1 MVFILEQV
9 FGVRLARGGLGGMLV
24 FAAIFGFG
32 GALISLAL
40 SKWTAK
46 RMMGVRVID
55 GAAIGRWSDGCSAR
69 FNAWRVRRDIGMPE
83 VGIFD
88 AEEMNAFATGARRN
102 AALVAVSTGLL
113 RSMSRPQI
121 EAVLGHEISHVANG
135 DMVTLALLQG
145 VLNTFVIFLA
155 RIIGGI
161 VDRALFKNDRE
172 ESGIGFFLTTLV
184 AQIVLGIFAS
194 MIVSWYSRRREFR
207 ADRGGADLAGTGSMI
222 GALQVLKQSHGEPMP
237 PQMQAFGI
245 NTGRADGF
253 MRLFM
258 SHPPLDERIAALQS
272 QEVQMTPENE
282 IMVEPPAALRVGR
295 ELSRWFGNS
304 DLAARTNEAALLAK
318 LRPPCRLG
326 AGRALPA
333 DACCLSRRHLGGLQL
348 DARSW

>member
-1 MVFILEQV
+1 VSSYGLKLNLNVPTIGGPRYHIAVIFREEKPMKRIFLFIVTNLAVLALLSVVLFVIENV
-9 FGVRLARGGLGGMLV
+9 FGIHLMQGGTGGLLV

-46 RMMGVRVID
+46 RIMGVRVISAPQSD
-55 GAAIGRWSDGCSAR
+55 LERWLLATVKRLADQVHIR
-69 FNAWRVRRDIGMPE
+69 MPE

-102 AALVAVSTGLL
+102 AALVAVSSGLL
-113 RSMSRPQI
+113 RSMSRNQA

-155 RIIGGI
+155 RIIGTL
-161 VDRALFKNDRE
+161 VDRAILRNDRQG
-172 ESGIGFFLTTLV
+172 SGIGFFLTTLL
-184 AQIVLGIFAS
+184 AQFVLGIFAS

-207 ADRGGADLAGTGSMI
+207 ADRGGADLTGTGNMI
-222 GALQVLKQSHGEPMP
+222 DALQMLKRSQGDPMP

-245 NTGRADGF
+245 NTGSSTGF

-258 SHPPLDERIAALQS
+258 SHPPLDERIAALQ
-272 QEVQMTPENE
+272 
-282 IMVEPPAALRVGR
+282 EP
-295 ELSRWFGNS
+295 
-304 DLAARTNEAALLAK
+304 
-318 LRPPCRLG
+318 
-326 AGRALPA
+326 
-333 DACCLSRRHLGGLQL
+333 
-348 DARSW
+348 

>member
-1 MVFILEQV
+1 M
-9 FGVRLARGGLGGMLV
+9 RLAGGGLGGLLV

-46 RMMGVRVID
+46 RMMGVRVIT
-55 GAAIGRWSDGCSAR
+55 APQSEVERWLLATVAR
-69 FNAWRVRRDIGMPE
+69 WAEQVHVGMPE
-83 VGIFD
+83 VGIFE

-102 AALVAVSTGLL
+102 AALVAVSSGLL
-113 RSMSRPQI
+113 RNMSRGQI
-121 EAVLGHEISHVANG
+121 EAVLGHEMSHVANG

-155 RIIGGI
+155 RIIGSF
-161 VDRALFKNDRE
+161 VDRALFKNERAD
-172 ESGIGFFLTTLV
+172 SGIGFFLTTMV

-207 ADRGGADLAGTGSMI
+207 ADRGGADLAGAGSMV
-222 GALQVLKQSHGEPMP
+222 GALQVLKRSQGEPMP

-245 NTGRADGF
+245 NTGSANGF

-272 QEVQMTPENE
+272 QE
-282 IMVEPPAALRVGR
+282 GR
-295 ELSRWFGNS
+295 
-304 DLAARTNEAALLAK
+304 
-318 LRPPCRLG
+318 
-326 AGRALPA
+326 
-333 DACCLSRRHLGGLQL
+333 
-348 DARSW
+348 

>member
-1 MVFILEQV
+1 MKRIFLFVVTNLAVLALLSVVIFIIERV
-9 FGVRLARGGLGGMLV
+9 FGVHQAGGGLGGLLV
-24 FAAIFGFG
+24 FAAVFGFG

-46 RMMGVRVID
+46 RMMGVHVIT
-55 GAAIGRWSDGCSAR
+55 APQSDQETWLLATVKR
-69 FNAWRVRRDIGMPE
+69 LADQAHIGMPE

-88 AEEMNAFATGARRN
+88 AAEMNAFATGARRN

-113 RSMSRPQI
+113 RSMSRSQI
-121 EAVLGHEISHVANG
+121 EAVLGHEITHVANG

-155 RIIGGI
+155 RIIGSF
-161 VDRALFKNDRE
+161 VDRALFKNDRAQ
-172 ESGIGFFLTTLV
+172 SGIGFFLTTMV

-222 GALQVLKQSHGEPMP
+222 AALEVLKRSQGEPMP

-245 NTGRADGF
+245 NTGGGSGF

-272 QEVQMTPENE
+272 SP
-282 IMVEPPAALRVGR
+282 G
-295 ELSRWFGNS
+295 
-304 DLAARTNEAALLAK
+304 
-318 LRPPCRLG
+318 
-326 AGRALPA
+326 
-333 DACCLSRRHLGGLQL
+333 
-348 DARSW
+348 

>member
-1 MVFILEQV
+1 MKRIFLFIVTNLAVLALLTLVVFIIEQV
-9 FGVRLARGGLGGMLV
+9 FGVRLAGGGLGALLV

-46 RMMGVRVID
+46 RMMGVRVIT
-55 GAAIGRWSDGCSAR
+55 APQSEVERWLLATVAR
-69 FNAWRVRRDIGMPE
+69 WAQQVHVGMPE
-83 VGIFD
+83 VGIFE

-102 AALVAVSTGLL
+102 AALVAVSSGLL
-113 RSMSRPQI
+113 RNMSRGQI
-121 EAVLGHEISHVANG
+121 EAVLGHEMSHVANG

-155 RIIGGI
+155 RIIGSF
-161 VDRALFKNDRE
+161 VDRALFKNERE
-172 ESGIGFFLTTLV
+172 DSGIGFFLTTMV

-207 ADRGGADLAGTGSMI
+207 ADRGGADLAGTGSMVD
-222 GALQVLKQSHGEPMP
+222 ALQALKRSQGEPMP

-245 NTGRADGF
+245 NTGSANGF

-272 QEVQMTPENE
+272 QE
-282 IMVEPPAALRVGR
+282 GR
-295 ELSRWFGNS
+295 
-304 DLAARTNEAALLAK
+304 
-318 LRPPCRLG
+318 
-326 AGRALPA
+326 
-333 DACCLSRRHLGGLQL
+333 
-348 DARSW
+348 

>member
-1 MVFILEQV
+1 MKRIFLFIVTNLAVLALLSVVVFILERV
-9 FGVRLARGGLGGMLV
+9 FGVRLAGGGLGGLLV
-24 FAAIFGFG
+24 FAAVFGFG

-46 RMMGVRVID
+46 RMMGVRVITAPQND
-55 GAAIGRWSDGCSAR
+55 AERWLLATVKRLADQAH
-69 FNAWRVRRDIGMPE
+69 VGMPE

-102 AALVAVSTGLL
+102 AALVAVSSGLL
-113 RSMSRPQI
+113 RSMSRGQI

-155 RIIGGI
+155 RIIGNI
-161 VDRALFKNDRE
+161 VDRALFKNERG
-172 ESGIGFFLTTLV
+172 ESGIGFFLTTMV

-222 GALQVLKQSHGEPMP
+222 GALQALKQSHGEPMP

-245 NTGRADGF
+245 NTGSTNGF

-272 QEVQMTPENE
+272 QE
-282 IMVEPPAALRVGR
+282 GR
-295 ELSRWFGNS
+295 
-304 DLAARTNEAALLAK
+304 
-318 LRPPCRLG
+318 
-326 AGRALPA
+326 
-333 DACCLSRRHLGGLQL
+333 
-348 DARSW
+348 